1 MCRPSQIEKLWYCI
15 QRILFSLFINIYPSA
30 LSQTIETRNI
40 SEKNNL
46 QGKSRFSMQSFALS
60 DEQLIF
66 MCKVQ
71 WEGKICF
78 MLINVE
84 QIKLTKFTSLNNK
97 NPVMQ
102 RIIFCT
108 LHSQS
113 TKNRKLKS
121 VALLQC
127 STEQY
132 TRELFAHPRNHYFFH
147 FPMITQSPYHM
158 LRGLGAA
165 RTQPCSIIISQ
176 YFGMSYATT
185 FMESPASNSI
195 FAKYIQSK
203 KITWFWLT
211 KSSTVQV

>member
-1 MCRPSQIEKLWYCI
+1 
-15 QRILFSLFINIYPSA
+15 
-30 LSQTIETRNI
+30 
-40 SEKNNL
+40 
-46 QGKSRFSMQSFALS
+46 MQSFVLS

-84 QIKLTKFTSLNNK
+84 QINLTKCLNNK

-108 LHSQS
+108 LYSQS

-132 TRELFAHPRNHYFFH
+132 TREPFARPHNHYFFQ
-147 FPMITQSPYHM
+147 FPKITQSPYHM
-158 LRGLGAA
+158 LRGLGTA
-165 RTQPCSIIISQ
+165 RTQPCSIITSQ

-185 FMESPASNSI
+185 FTESPASNSF

-203 KITWFWLT
+203 KIT
-211 KSSTVQV
+211 

>member
-1 MCRPSQIEKLWYCI
+1 
-15 QRILFSLFINIYPSA
+15 
-30 LSQTIETRNI
+30 
-40 SEKNNL
+40 
-46 QGKSRFSMQSFALS
+46 MQSFVLS

-84 QIKLTKFTSLNNK
+84 QINLTKCASLNNK

-132 TRELFAHPRNHYFFH
+132 TRELVAHPHNHCFFQ
-147 FPMITQSPYHM
+147 FPKITQSPYHM
-158 LRGLGAA
+158 LRGLGTA

-176 YFGMSYATT
+176 YFTICYMQQ
-185 FMESPASNSI
+185 PLRNP
-195 FAKYIQSK
+195 
-203 KITWFWLT
+203 LPV
-211 KSSTVQV
+211 TVFLLNIYNRKNYLILIG